1 MGKQVWSVV
10 SGALF
15 GLGLMLSG
23 MTNPE
28 KVKGFLNFFGKWDP
42 TLMFV
47 LGTAVP
53 IYFVAVKF
61 ARLTLKTRPKLPF
74 VWLEPEKMNL
84 KFFLGSALFGLGWGM
99 VGLCPGPALVSL
111 GGLSSDAA
119 LFFVIMMAS
128 IFVAD
133 LFLKRFE

>member
-1 MGKQVWSVV
+1 MGKQIWAIV

-23 MTNPE
+23 MTNPD

-53 IYFVAVKF
+53 IYFVAVKI
-61 ARLTLKTRPKLPF
+61 ARLLLKTRPKLPF
-74 VWLEPEKMNL
+74 VWLEPEKMTL
-84 KFFLGSALFGLGWGM
+84 KFYLGSALFGLGWGL

-111 GGLSSDAA
+111 GGLSGDAG
-119 LFFVIMMAS
+119 LFFVIMAAS
-128 IFVAD
+128 IFVSD
-133 LFLKRFE
+133 LVLKRFE